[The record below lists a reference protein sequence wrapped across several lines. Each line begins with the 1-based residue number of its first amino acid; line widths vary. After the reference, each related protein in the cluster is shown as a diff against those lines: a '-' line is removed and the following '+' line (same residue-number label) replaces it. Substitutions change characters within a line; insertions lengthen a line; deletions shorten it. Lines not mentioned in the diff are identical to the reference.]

1 MLNGKTFL
9 SILSK
14 FTKSSEVGGNA
25 RVQIQM
31 PNGDLHDITE
41 VKLMENML
49 IGQYET
55 HRIVL
60 VIKTDAPRSVKLY
73 ESSAVTESGLSLV
86 RSRACALDD
95 WTAIRACLLG
105 L

>member
-9 SILSK
+9 SILNK
-14 FTKSSEVGGNA
+14 FVKGSEVGANA
-25 RVQIQM
+25 RIQIQM

-49 IGQYET
+49 IGSYET

-60 VIKTDAPRSVKLY
+60 VTEKEKHKMSKVIRS
-73 ESSAVTESGLSLV
+73 SHIA
-86 RSRACALDD
+86 
-95 WTAIRACLLG
+95 
-105 L
+105 

>member
-60 VIKTDAPRSVKLY
+60 VTEKEKHKMSRVIRS
-73 ESSAVTESGLSLV
+73 SSV
-86 RSRACALDD
+86 
-95 WTAIRACLLG
+95 
-105 L
+105 